1 MLAAGKPKGLQ
12 RQQEDAQEFLNW
24 VLDNAHQELL
34 QLREMYDVQ
43 QGESELPHAHAF
55 HAAALALQRARV
67 SVQDPGQWLQ
77 LRCCLAR

>member
-1 MLAAGKPKGLQ
+1 MLAAGKSKGLQ

-43 QGESELPHAHAF
+43 QGES
-55 HAAALALQRARV
+55 AR
-67 SVQDPGQWLQ
+67 SYIMHMLFMQQHWY
-77 LRCCLAR
+77 C

>member
-43 QGESELPHAHAF
+43 QGESARSCVMRMLFMQQHRLLLRIRLPV
-55 HAAALALQRARV
+55 QR
-67 SVQDPGQWLQ
+67 SY
-77 LRCCLAR
+77 